1 MRKKVI
7 AALLV
12 IALLACCVAALAA
25 CNKKEG
31 ERKTEIVYLGDSI
44 AEDILGASPLGL
56 RHEYAYANVIGRR
69 NDLTYYN
76 HSVSGHLTKDLRAI
90 LENEDLD
97 YDRARG
103 LLLHVSEADIIHIS
117 ILGNDVLQDRM
128 DGAFETEPVTMHNII
143 LEAAENEYTSID
155 RVLNG
160 DTVGGVTT
168 AGSVENIK
176 AIVDALRRLNP
187 DALIIFQSVYN
198 PIMDVDTPLIKQ
210 ETRDALE
217 AAGFEI
223 TLDSL
228 HRLGDLLIER
238 LNSALDAVLAMDGYA
253 DAFVIADGH
262 AAFNA
267 VYAADPSRAKDL
279 IYPDGIHPSNEGH
292 AVLAD
297 LTQGILEE
305 RGLAD
310 KDSALQAYKTMRK
323 DLLTDYFAG
332 TSVDTAAASAAID
345 GAADCAAVTEAFFDA
360 TRGVTPDYSEI
371 NGDFASRD
379 TRAVD
384 SAISFKIDWANTSIG
399 VLPEGIDSL
408 LPMAI
413 SSTTSGVTLRANGT
427 ISVELKLGSMVSG
440 FLSNYGGLAGLI
452 GGLDLTFLDTYLTP
466 IMPGFDF
473 DDILA
478 SLELAEA
485 ALGVKFVAD
494 VPEAELNTFLEG
506 LAALLKSAA
515 LSPDPVLFIEHKG
528 LYGEEGDIGD
538 ADDRLPLGKAIVHGS
553 GKKLLVISYSHAA
566 SLSRKA
572 LKPYDEDI
580 TFIDLATIYPL
591 DRETLVKEYRRV
603 PHALI
608 VQDTPEEGSVGESV
622 LRILAEFS
630 SSLSFRMVSALDAPI
645 PVSRQLEERVLIS
658 EERIEEAALSFGL

>member
-1 MRKKVI
+1 MKKKVI

-12 IALLACCVAALAA
+12 IALLVCCVAALAA
-25 CNKKEG
+25 CNKNEG

-44 AEDILGASPLGL
+44 AEGILGASPLGL

-143 LEAAENEYTSID
+143 LEAAEDEYTSID

-210 ETRDALE
+210 GTRDALE

-238 LNSALDAVLAMDGYA
+238 LNSALDTVLAMDGYA

-345 GAADCAAVTEAFFDA
+345 SAADCAAVTEAFFDA
-360 TRGVTPDYSEI
+360 TRGVIPDYSEI

-384 SAISFKIDWANTSIG
+384 SDISFKIDWANTSIG

-494 VPEAELNTFLEG
+494 VPEAELNAFLED
-506 LAALLKSAA
+506 LAALLKSAVYPETGSA
-515 LSPDPVLFIEHKG
+515 SVTDLAIPAG
-528 LYGEEGDIGD
+528 LG
-538 ADDRLPLGKAIVHGS
+538 
-553 GKKLLVISYSHAA
+553 LVIESTYTLKEVTYPDGTTYTAVCLTPSDPDTQSYLTF
-566 SLSRKA
+566 SL
-572 LKPYDEDI
+572 YEDE
-580 TFIDLATIYPL
+580 YG
-591 DRETLVKEYRRV
+591 RQTLNAMVDFVK
-603 PHALI
+603 LNL
-608 VQDTPEEGSVGESV
+608 T
-622 LRILAEFS
+622 LT
-630 SSLSFRMVSALDAPI
+630 
-645 PVSRQLEERVLIS
+645 ER
-658 EERIEEAALSFGL
+658 A

>member
-1 MRKKVI
+1 MKKKVI

-25 CNKKEG
+25 CNKNEG

-44 AEDILGASPLGL
+44 AEGILGASPLGL

-210 ETRDALE
+210 WTRDALE

-332 TSVDTAAASAAID
+332 TSVDTSAASAAID

-384 SAISFKIDWANTSIG
+384 SDISFKIDWANTSIG

-506 LAALLKSAA
+506 LAALLKSAVYPETGSA
-515 LSPDPVLFIEHKG
+515 SVTDLAIPAG
-528 LYGEEGDIGD
+528 LG
-538 ADDRLPLGKAIVHGS
+538 
-553 GKKLLVISYSHAA
+553 LVIESTYTLKEVTYPDGTTYTAVCLTPSDPDTQSYLTF
-566 SLSRKA
+566 SL
-572 LKPYDEDI
+572 YEDE
-580 TFIDLATIYPL
+580 YG
-591 DRETLVKEYRRV
+591 RQTLNAMVDFVK
-603 PHALI
+603 LNL
-608 VQDTPEEGSVGESV
+608 T
-622 LRILAEFS
+622 LT
-630 SSLSFRMVSALDAPI
+630 
-645 PVSRQLEERVLIS
+645 ERT
-658 EERIEEAALSFGL
+658 

>member
-1 MRKKVI
+1 MKKKVI

-25 CNKKEG
+25 CNKNEG

-44 AEDILGASPLGL
+44 AEGILGASPLGL

-143 LEAAENEYTSID
+143 LEAAEKEYTSID

-210 ETRDALE
+210 GTRDALE

-332 TSVDTAAASAAID
+332 TSVDTSAASAAID

-384 SAISFKIDWANTSIG
+384 SDISFKIDWANTSIG

-506 LAALLKSAA
+506 LAALLKSAVYPETGSA
-515 LSPDPVLFIEHKG
+515 DVTNLAIPAG
-528 LYGEEGDIGD
+528 LG
-538 ADDRLPLGKAIVHGS
+538 
-553 GKKLLVISYSHAA
+553 LVIESTYTLKEVTYPDGTTYTAVCLTPSDPDTQSYLTF
-566 SLSRKA
+566 SL
-572 LKPYDEDI
+572 YEDENGRQTLNAMVD
-580 TFIDLATIYPL
+580 FIKLNL
-591 DRETLVKEYRRV
+591 TL
-603 PHALI
+603 
-608 VQDTPEEGSVGESV
+608 T
-622 LRILAEFS
+622 
-630 SSLSFRMVSALDAPI
+630 
-645 PVSRQLEERVLIS
+645 ER
-658 EERIEEAALSFGL
+658 A

>member
-1 MRKKVI
+1 MKKKVI

-25 CNKKEG
+25 CNKNEE

-69 NDLTYYN
+69 NDYTYYN
-76 HSVSGHLTKDLRAI
+76 HSVSGHLTRDLRAI

-143 LEAAENEYTSID
+143 LEAAEEEYTSID

-332 TSVDTAAASAAID
+332 TSVDTSAASAAID

-384 SAISFKIDWANTSIG
+384 SDISFKIDWANTSIG

-494 VPEAELNTFLEG
+494 VSEAELNAFLEG
-506 LAALLKSAA
+506 LAALLKSAVYPETGSA
-515 LSPDPVLFIEHKG
+515 SVTDLAIPAG
-528 LYGEEGDIGD
+528 LG
-538 ADDRLPLGKAIVHGS
+538 
-553 GKKLLVISYSHAA
+553 LVIDSTYTLKEVTYPDGTTYTAVCLTPSDPDTQSYLTF
-566 SLSRKA
+566 SL
-572 LKPYDEDI
+572 YEDENG
-580 TFIDLATIYPL
+580 
-591 DRETLVKEYRRV
+591 RQTLNAMVDFVK
-603 PHALI
+603 LNL
-608 VQDTPEEGSVGESV
+608 T
-622 LRILAEFS
+622 LT
-630 SSLSFRMVSALDAPI
+630 
-645 PVSRQLEERVLIS
+645 ERV
-658 EERIEEAALSFGL
+658 EGA

>member
-1 MRKKVI
+1 MLYNKSVLSRKGCGRGGSPATHKEEFMKRKVLLT
-7 AALLV
+7 LLV
-12 IALLACCVAALAA
+12 LVMTACCVATLVA
-25 CNKKEG
+25 CNDDPVPSDKK
-31 ERKTEIVYLGDSI
+31 EIVYLGDSI
-44 AEDILGASPLGL
+44 AEGILGASPLGL
-56 RHEYAYANVIGRR
+56 RQEYAYANVLGRR
-69 NDLTYYN
+69 NDYVYYN
-76 HSVSGHLTKDLRAI
+76 HSVSGHLTKDLLAI
-90 LENEDLD
+90 LQNELD
-97 YDRARG
+97 YDGARA
-103 LLLHVSEADIIHIS
+103 LLLHVSEADVIHIS
-117 ILGNDVLQDRM
+117 ILGNDVLQDRK
-128 DGAFETEPVTMHNII
+128 DGAFESDPVTMHNII
-143 LEAAENEYTSID
+143 LEAAKGEYTSID

-160 DTVGGVTT
+160 YTAGEVTT
-168 AGSVENIK
+168 VGSVENIK
-176 AIVDALRRLNP
+176 GIVDALKLLYP

-384 SAISFKIDWANTSIG
+384 SDISFKIDWANTSIG

-506 LAALLKSAA
+506 LAALLKSAVYPETGSA
-515 LSPDPVLFIEHKG
+515 SVTDLAIPAG
-528 LYGEEGDIGD
+528 LG
-538 ADDRLPLGKAIVHGS
+538 
-553 GKKLLVISYSHAA
+553 LVIESTYTLKEVTYPDGTTYTAVCLTPSDPDTQSYLTF
-566 SLSRKA
+566 SL
-572 LKPYDEDI
+572 YEDE
-580 TFIDLATIYPL
+580 YG
-591 DRETLVKEYRRV
+591 RQTLNAMVDFVK
-603 PHALI
+603 LNL
-608 VQDTPEEGSVGESV
+608 T
-622 LRILAEFS
+622 LT
-630 SSLSFRMVSALDAPI
+630 
-645 PVSRQLEERVLIS
+645 ER
-658 EERIEEAALSFGL
+658 A

>member
-1 MRKKVI
+1 MKKKVI

-25 CNKKEG
+25 CNKNEG

-44 AEDILGASPLGL
+44 AEGILGASPLGL

-143 LEAAENEYTSID
+143 LEAAEDEYTSID

-210 ETRDALE
+210 GTRDALE

-267 VYAADPSRAKDL
+267 VYTADPSRAKDL

-297 LTQGILEE
+297 LTQGILEK

-310 KDSALQAYKTMRK
+310 KNSALQAYKTMRK

-384 SAISFKIDWANTSIG
+384 SDISFKIDWANTSIG

-494 VPEAELNTFLEG
+494 VPEAELNAFLEG
-506 LAALLKSAA
+506 LAALLKSAVYPETGSA
-515 LSPDPVLFIEHKG
+515 SVTDLAIPAG
-528 LYGEEGDIGD
+528 LG
-538 ADDRLPLGKAIVHGS
+538 
-553 GKKLLVISYSHAA
+553 LVIESTYTLKEVTYPDGTTYTAVCLTPSDPDTQSYLTF
-566 SLSRKA
+566 SL
-572 LKPYDEDI
+572 YEDE
-580 TFIDLATIYPL
+580 YG
-591 DRETLVKEYRRV
+591 RQTLNAMVDFVK
-603 PHALI
+603 LNL
-608 VQDTPEEGSVGESV
+608 T
-622 LRILAEFS
+622 LT
-630 SSLSFRMVSALDAPI
+630 
-645 PVSRQLEERVLIS
+645 ERT
-658 EERIEEAALSFGL
+658 

>member
-1 MRKKVI
+1 MKKKVI

-25 CNKKEG
+25 CNKNEG

-44 AEDILGASPLGL
+44 AEGILGASPLGL

-143 LEAAENEYTSID
+143 LETAEDEYTSID

-160 DTVGGVTT
+160 DTVGGVTA

-210 ETRDALE
+210 GTRDALE

-360 TRGVTPDYSEI
+360 TRGVIPDYSEI

-384 SAISFKIDWANTSIG
+384 SDISFKIDWANTSIG

-494 VPEAELNTFLEG
+494 VPEAELNAFLEG
-506 LAALLKSAA
+506 LAALLKSAVYPETGSA
-515 LSPDPVLFIEHKG
+515 SVTDLAIPAG
-528 LYGEEGDIGD
+528 LG
-538 ADDRLPLGKAIVHGS
+538 
-553 GKKLLVISYSHAA
+553 LVIESTYTLKEVTYPDGTTYTAVCLTPSDPDTQSYLTF
-566 SLSRKA
+566 SL
-572 LKPYDEDI
+572 YEDE
-580 TFIDLATIYPL
+580 YG
-591 DRETLVKEYRRV
+591 RQTLNAMVDFVK
-603 PHALI
+603 LNL
-608 VQDTPEEGSVGESV
+608 T
-622 LRILAEFS
+622 LT
-630 SSLSFRMVSALDAPI
+630 
-645 PVSRQLEERVLIS
+645 ERV
-658 EERIEEAALSFGL
+658 EGA

>member
-1 MRKKVI
+1 MKKKVI

-25 CNKKEG
+25 CNKNEG

-44 AEDILGASPLGL
+44 AEGILGASPLGL

-103 LLLHVSEADIIHIS
+103 LLLHVSEADVIHIS

-143 LEAAENEYTSID
+143 LEAAEDEYTSID

-262 AAFNA
+262 TAFNA

-332 TSVDTAAASAAID
+332 TSVDTAAAFAAID

-384 SAISFKIDWANTSIG
+384 SDISFKIDWANTSIG

-427 ISVELKLGSMVSG
+427 ISVELRLGSMVSG

-494 VPEAELNTFLEG
+494 VPEAELNAFLEG
-506 LAALLKSAA
+506 LAALLKSAVYPETGSA
-515 LSPDPVLFIEHKG
+515 DVTDLAIPAG
-528 LYGEEGDIGD
+528 LG
-538 ADDRLPLGKAIVHGS
+538 
-553 GKKLLVISYSHAA
+553 LVIESTYTLKEVTYPDGTTYTAVCLTPSDPDTQSYLTF
-566 SLSRKA
+566 SL
-572 LKPYDEDI
+572 YEDE
-580 TFIDLATIYPL
+580 YG
-591 DRETLVKEYRRV
+591 RQTLNAMVDFVK
-603 PHALI
+603 LNL
-608 VQDTPEEGSVGESV
+608 T
-622 LRILAEFS
+622 LT
-630 SSLSFRMVSALDAPI
+630 
-645 PVSRQLEERVLIS
+645 ERV
-658 EERIEEAALSFGL
+658 

>member
-1 MRKKVI
+1 MKKKVI

-25 CNKKEG
+25 CNKNEG

-44 AEDILGASPLGL
+44 AEGILGASPLGL

-143 LEAAENEYTSID
+143 LEAAEDEYTSID

-210 ETRDALE
+210 GTRDALE

-384 SAISFKIDWANTSIG
+384 SDISFKIDWANTSIG

-494 VPEAELNTFLEG
+494 VPEAELNAFLEG
-506 LAALLKSAA
+506 LAALLKSAVYPETGSA
-515 LSPDPVLFIEHKG
+515 DVTDLAIPTG
-528 LYGEEGDIGD
+528 LG
-538 ADDRLPLGKAIVHGS
+538 
-553 GKKLLVISYSHAA
+553 LVIESTYTLKEVTYPDGTTYTAVCLTPSDPDTQSYLTF
-566 SLSRKA
+566 SL
-572 LKPYDEDI
+572 YEDE
-580 TFIDLATIYPL
+580 YG
-591 DRETLVKEYRRV
+591 RQTLNAMVDFVK
-603 PHALI
+603 LNL
-608 VQDTPEEGSVGESV
+608 T
-622 LRILAEFS
+622 LT
-630 SSLSFRMVSALDAPI
+630 
-645 PVSRQLEERVLIS
+645 ERT
-658 EERIEEAALSFGL
+658 

>member
-1 MRKKVI
+1 MKKKVI

-25 CNKKEG
+25 CNKNEG

-44 AEDILGASPLGL
+44 AEGILGASPLGL

-143 LEAAENEYTSID
+143 LEAAEDEYTSID

-210 ETRDALE
+210 GTRDALE

-310 KDSALQAYKTMRK
+310 KDSAPQAYKTMRK

-345 GAADCAAVTEAFFDA
+345 GAADCAAVTEVFFDA

-384 SAISFKIDWANTSIG
+384 SDISFKIDWANTSIG
-399 VLPEGIDSL
+399 VLPEGIGSL

-452 GGLDLTFLDTYLTP
+452 GGLDLTFLDTYITP

-506 LAALLKSAA
+506 LAALLKSAVYPETGSA
-515 LSPDPVLFIEHKG
+515 SVTDLAIPAG
-528 LYGEEGDIGD
+528 LG
-538 ADDRLPLGKAIVHGS
+538 
-553 GKKLLVISYSHAA
+553 LVIESTYTLKEVTYPDGTTYTAVCLTPSDPDTQSYLTF
-566 SLSRKA
+566 SL
-572 LKPYDEDI
+572 YEDE
-580 TFIDLATIYPL
+580 YG
-591 DRETLVKEYRRV
+591 RQTLNAMVDFVK
-603 PHALI
+603 LNL
-608 VQDTPEEGSVGESV
+608 T
-622 LRILAEFS
+622 LT
-630 SSLSFRMVSALDAPI
+630 
-645 PVSRQLEERVLIS
+645 ERV
-658 EERIEEAALSFGL
+658 EGA

>member
-1 MRKKVI
+1 MKKKVI

-25 CNKKEG
+25 CNKNEG

-44 AEDILGASPLGL
+44 AEGILGASPLGL

-143 LEAAENEYTSID
+143 LEAAEDEYTSID

-210 ETRDALE
+210 WTRDALE

-384 SAISFKIDWANTSIG
+384 SDISFKIDWANTSIG

-494 VPEAELNTFLEG
+494 VPEAELNAFLEG
-506 LAALLKSAA
+506 LAALLKSAVYPETGSA
-515 LSPDPVLFIEHKG
+515 SVTDLAIPAG
-528 LYGEEGDIGD
+528 LG
-538 ADDRLPLGKAIVHGS
+538 
-553 GKKLLVISYSHAA
+553 LVIESTYTLKEVTYPDGTTYTAVCLTPSDPDTQSYLTF
-566 SLSRKA
+566 SL
-572 LKPYDEDI
+572 YEDE
-580 TFIDLATIYPL
+580 YG
-591 DRETLVKEYRRV
+591 RQTLNAMVDFVK
-603 PHALI
+603 LNL
-608 VQDTPEEGSVGESV
+608 T
-622 LRILAEFS
+622 LT
-630 SSLSFRMVSALDAPI
+630 
-645 PVSRQLEERVLIS
+645 ERV
-658 EERIEEAALSFGL
+658 EGA

>member
-1 MRKKVI
+1 MKKKVI

-25 CNKKEG
+25 CNKNEG

-44 AEDILGASPLGL
+44 AEGILGASPLGL

-143 LEAAENEYTSID
+143 LEAAEDEYTSID

-210 ETRDALE
+210 GTRDALE

-384 SAISFKIDWANTSIG
+384 GDISFKIDWANTSIG

-494 VPEAELNTFLEG
+494 VPEAELNAFLEG
-506 LAALLKSAA
+506 LAALLKSAVYPETGSA
-515 LSPDPVLFIEHKG
+515 SVTDLAIPAG
-528 LYGEEGDIGD
+528 LG
-538 ADDRLPLGKAIVHGS
+538 
-553 GKKLLVISYSHAA
+553 LVIESTYTLKEVTYPDGTTYTAVCLTPSDPDTQSYLTF
-566 SLSRKA
+566 SL
-572 LKPYDEDI
+572 YEDE
-580 TFIDLATIYPL
+580 YG
-591 DRETLVKEYRRV
+591 RQTLNAMVDFVK
-603 PHALI
+603 LNL
-608 VQDTPEEGSVGESV
+608 T
-622 LRILAEFS
+622 LT
-630 SSLSFRMVSALDAPI
+630 
-645 PVSRQLEERVLIS
+645 ER
-658 EERIEEAALSFGL
+658 A

>member
-44 AEDILGASPLGL
+44 AEGILGASPLGL

-69 NDLTYYN
+69 NDYTYYN

-143 LEAAENEYTSID
+143 LEAAEEEYTSID

-332 TSVDTAAASAAID
+332 TSVDTSAASAAID

-384 SAISFKIDWANTSIG
+384 SDISFKIDWANTSIG

-485 ALGVKFVAD
+485 TLGVKFVAD

-506 LAALLKSAA
+506 LAALLKSAVYPETGSA
-515 LSPDPVLFIEHKG
+515 SVTDLAIPAG
-528 LYGEEGDIGD
+528 LG
-538 ADDRLPLGKAIVHGS
+538 
-553 GKKLLVISYSHAA
+553 LVIESTYTLKEVTYPDGTTYTAVCLTPSDPDTQSYLTF
-566 SLSRKA
+566 SL
-572 LKPYDEDI
+572 YEDE
-580 TFIDLATIYPL
+580 YG
-591 DRETLVKEYRRV
+591 RQTLNAMVDFVK
-603 PHALI
+603 LNL
-608 VQDTPEEGSVGESV
+608 T
-622 LRILAEFS
+622 LT
-630 SSLSFRMVSALDAPI
+630 
-645 PVSRQLEERVLIS
+645 ER
-658 EERIEEAALSFGL
+658 A

>member
-1 MRKKVI
+1 MKRKVI

-25 CNKKEG
+25 CNKNEG

-44 AEDILGASPLGL
+44 AEGILGASPLGL

-143 LEAAENEYTSID
+143 LEAAKDEYTSID

-210 ETRDALE
+210 GTRDALE

-238 LNSALDAVLAMDGYA
+238 LNSALDAVLAMNGYA

-332 TSVDTAAASAAID
+332 TSVDTSAASAAID

-379 TRAVD
+379 TRTVD
-384 SAISFKIDWANTSIG
+384 SDISFKIDWANTSIG

-494 VPEAELNTFLEG
+494 VPEAELNAFLEG
-506 LAALLKSAA
+506 LAALLKSAVYPETGSA
-515 LSPDPVLFIEHKG
+515 SVTDLAIPAG
-528 LYGEEGDIGD
+528 LG
-538 ADDRLPLGKAIVHGS
+538 
-553 GKKLLVISYSHAA
+553 LVIESTYTLKEVTYPDGTTYTAVCLTPSDPDTQSYLTF
-566 SLSRKA
+566 SL
-572 LKPYDEDI
+572 YEDE
-580 TFIDLATIYPL
+580 YG
-591 DRETLVKEYRRV
+591 RQTLNAMVDFVK
-603 PHALI
+603 LNL
-608 VQDTPEEGSVGESV
+608 T
-622 LRILAEFS
+622 LT
-630 SSLSFRMVSALDAPI
+630 
-645 PVSRQLEERVLIS
+645 ERV
-658 EERIEEAALSFGL
+658 EGA

>member
-1 MRKKVI
+1 MKRKVI

-25 CNKKEG
+25 CNKNEG

-44 AEDILGASPLGL
+44 AESILGASPLGL

-143 LEAAENEYTSID
+143 LEAAEDEYTSID

-210 ETRDALE
+210 GTRDALE

-310 KDSALQAYKTMRK
+310 KNSALQAYKTMRK

-345 GAADCAAVTEAFFDA
+345 GAADCAAVTEVFFDA

-384 SAISFKIDWANTSIG
+384 SDISFKIDWANTSIG

-413 SSTTSGVTLRANGT
+413 SSATSGVTLRANGT

-452 GGLDLTFLDTYLTP
+452 GGLDLTFLDTYITP

-494 VPEAELNTFLEG
+494 VHEAELNAFLEG
-506 LAALLKSAA
+506 LAALLKSAVYPETGSA
-515 LSPDPVLFIEHKG
+515 DVTDLAIPAG
-528 LYGEEGDIGD
+528 LG
-538 ADDRLPLGKAIVHGS
+538 
-553 GKKLLVISYSHAA
+553 LVIESTYTLKEVTYPDGTTYTAVCLTPSDPDTQSYLTF
-566 SLSRKA
+566 SL
-572 LKPYDEDI
+572 YEDEYGRQTLNAMVD
-580 TFIDLATIYPL
+580 FIKLDL
-591 DRETLVKEYRRV
+591 TL
-603 PHALI
+603 
-608 VQDTPEEGSVGESV
+608 T
-622 LRILAEFS
+622 
-630 SSLSFRMVSALDAPI
+630 
-645 PVSRQLEERVLIS
+645 ERV
-658 EERIEEAALSFGL
+658 EGA

>member
-1 MRKKVI
+1 MKKKVI

-25 CNKKEG
+25 CNKNEG

-44 AEDILGASPLGL
+44 AEGILGASPLGL

-143 LEAAENEYTSID
+143 LEAAEDEYTSID

-210 ETRDALE
+210 ATRDALE

-310 KDSALQAYKTMRK
+310 KDSALQVYKTMRK

-384 SAISFKIDWANTSIG
+384 SDISFKIDWANTSIG

-494 VPEAELNTFLEG
+494 VPEAELNAFLEG
-506 LAALLKSAA
+506 LAALLKSAVYPETGSA
-515 LSPDPVLFIEHKG
+515 SVTDLAIPAG
-528 LYGEEGDIGD
+528 LG
-538 ADDRLPLGKAIVHGS
+538 
-553 GKKLLVISYSHAA
+553 LVIESTYTLKEVTYPDGTTYTAVCLTPSDPDTQSYLTF
-566 SLSRKA
+566 SL
-572 LKPYDEDI
+572 YEDE
-580 TFIDLATIYPL
+580 YG
-591 DRETLVKEYRRV
+591 RQTLNAMVDFVK
-603 PHALI
+603 LNL
-608 VQDTPEEGSVGESV
+608 T
-622 LRILAEFS
+622 LT
-630 SSLSFRMVSALDAPI
+630 
-645 PVSRQLEERVLIS
+645 ERT
-658 EERIEEAALSFGL
+658 

>member
-1 MRKKVI
+1 MKKKVI

-25 CNKKEG
+25 CNKNEG

-44 AEDILGASPLGL
+44 AEGILGASPLGL

-90 LENEDLD
+90 LENTDID

-128 DGAFETEPVTMHNII
+128 DGAFETETVTMHNII
-143 LEAAENEYTSID
+143 LEAAEDEYTSID

-238 LNSALDAVLAMDGYA
+238 LNSALDTVLAMDGYS

-384 SAISFKIDWANTSIG
+384 SDISFKIDWANTSIG

-494 VPEAELNTFLEG
+494 VPEAELNAFLEG
-506 LAALLKSAA
+506 LAALLKSAVYPETGSA
-515 LSPDPVLFIEHKG
+515 DVTDLAIPAG
-528 LYGEEGDIGD
+528 LG
-538 ADDRLPLGKAIVHGS
+538 
-553 GKKLLVISYSHAA
+553 LVIESTYTLKEVTYPDGTTYTAVCLTPSDPDTQSYLTF
-566 SLSRKA
+566 SL
-572 LKPYDEDI
+572 YEDE
-580 TFIDLATIYPL
+580 YG
-591 DRETLVKEYRRV
+591 RQTLNAMVDFVK
-603 PHALI
+603 LNL
-608 VQDTPEEGSVGESV
+608 T
-622 LRILAEFS
+622 LT
-630 SSLSFRMVSALDAPI
+630 
-645 PVSRQLEERVLIS
+645 ERV
-658 EERIEEAALSFGL
+658 

>member
-1 MRKKVI
+1 MKRKVI

-25 CNKKEG
+25 CNKNEG

-69 NDLTYYN
+69 NDYTYYN

-143 LEAAENEYTSID
+143 LEAAEEEYTSID

-210 ETRDALE
+210 GTRDALE

-332 TSVDTAAASAAID
+332 TSVDTSAASAAID

-384 SAISFKIDWANTSIG
+384 SDISFKIDWANTSIG

-494 VPEAELNTFLEG
+494 VPEAELNAFLEG
-506 LAALLKSAA
+506 LAALLKSAVYPETGSA
-515 LSPDPVLFIEHKG
+515 SVTDLAIPAG
-528 LYGEEGDIGD
+528 LG
-538 ADDRLPLGKAIVHGS
+538 
-553 GKKLLVISYSHAA
+553 LVIESTYTLKEVTYPDGTTYTAVCLTPSDPDTQSYLTF
-566 SLSRKA
+566 SL
-572 LKPYDEDI
+572 YEDE
-580 TFIDLATIYPL
+580 YG
-591 DRETLVKEYRRV
+591 RQTLNAMVDFVK
-603 PHALI
+603 LNL
-608 VQDTPEEGSVGESV
+608 T
-622 LRILAEFS
+622 LT
-630 SSLSFRMVSALDAPI
+630 
-645 PVSRQLEERVLIS
+645 ERV
-658 EERIEEAALSFGL
+658 EGA

>member
-1 MRKKVI
+1 MKKKVI

-12 IALLACCVAALAA
+12 IALLVCCVAALAA
-25 CNKKEG
+25 CNKNEG

-44 AEDILGASPLGL
+44 AEGILGASPLGL

-69 NDLTYYN
+69 NDYTYYN

-103 LLLHVSEADIIHIS
+103 LLLHVSEADVIHIS

-143 LEAAENEYTSID
+143 LEAAEDEYTSID

-210 ETRDALE
+210 GTRDALE

-238 LNSALDAVLAMDGYA
+238 LNSALDTVLAMDGYE

-310 KDSALQAYKTMRK
+310 KNSALQAYKTMRK

-384 SAISFKIDWANTSIG
+384 SDISFKIDWANTSIG

-506 LAALLKSAA
+506 LAALLKSAVYPETGSA
-515 LSPDPVLFIEHKG
+515 SVTDLAIPTG
-528 LYGEEGDIGD
+528 LG
-538 ADDRLPLGKAIVHGS
+538 
-553 GKKLLVISYSHAA
+553 LVIESTYTLKEVTYPDGTTYTAVCLTPSDPDTQSYLTF
-566 SLSRKA
+566 SL
-572 LKPYDEDI
+572 YEDE
-580 TFIDLATIYPL
+580 YG
-591 DRETLVKEYRRV
+591 RQTLNAMVDFVK
-603 PHALI
+603 LNL
-608 VQDTPEEGSVGESV
+608 T
-622 LRILAEFS
+622 LT
-630 SSLSFRMVSALDAPI
+630 
-645 PVSRQLEERVLIS
+645 ERV
-658 EERIEEAALSFGL
+658 EGA

>member
-1 MRKKVI
+1 MKKKVI

-25 CNKKEG
+25 CNKNEG

-44 AEDILGASPLGL
+44 AEGILGASPLGL

-143 LEAAENEYTSID
+143 LEAAEDEYTSID

-210 ETRDALE
+210 GTRDALE

-384 SAISFKIDWANTSIG
+384 SDISFKIDWANTSIG

-494 VPEAELNTFLEG
+494 VPEAELNAFLEG
-506 LAALLKSAA
+506 LAALLKSAVYPETGSA
-515 LSPDPVLFIEHKG
+515 SVTDLAIPAG
-528 LYGEEGDIGD
+528 LG
-538 ADDRLPLGKAIVHGS
+538 
-553 GKKLLVISYSHAA
+553 LVIESTYTLKEVTYPDGTTYTAVCLTPSDPDTQSYLTF
-566 SLSRKA
+566 SL
-572 LKPYDEDI
+572 YEDE
-580 TFIDLATIYPL
+580 YG
-591 DRETLVKEYRRV
+591 RQTLNAMVDFVK
-603 PHALI
+603 LNL
-608 VQDTPEEGSVGESV
+608 T
-622 LRILAEFS
+622 LT
-630 SSLSFRMVSALDAPI
+630 
-645 PVSRQLEERVLIS
+645 ERV
-658 EERIEEAALSFGL
+658 EGA

>member
-1 MRKKVI
+1 MKKKVI

-25 CNKKEG
+25 CNKNEG

-44 AEDILGASPLGL
+44 AEGILGASPLGL

-143 LEAAENEYTSID
+143 LEAAEDEYTSID

-210 ETRDALE
+210 GTRDALE

-323 DLLTDYFAG
+323 DLLTDYFSG

-345 GAADCAAVTEAFFDA
+345 GAADCAAVTEVFFDA

-384 SAISFKIDWANTSIG
+384 SDISFKIDWANTSIG

-506 LAALLKSAA
+506 LAALLKSAVYPETGSA
-515 LSPDPVLFIEHKG
+515 SVTDLAIPAG
-528 LYGEEGDIGD
+528 LG
-538 ADDRLPLGKAIVHGS
+538 
-553 GKKLLVISYSHAA
+553 LVIESTYTLKEVTYPDGTTYTAVCLTPSDPDTQSYLTF
-566 SLSRKA
+566 SL
-572 LKPYDEDI
+572 YEDE
-580 TFIDLATIYPL
+580 YG
-591 DRETLVKEYRRV
+591 RQTLNAMVDFVK
-603 PHALI
+603 LNL
-608 VQDTPEEGSVGESV
+608 T
-622 LRILAEFS
+622 LT
-630 SSLSFRMVSALDAPI
+630 
-645 PVSRQLEERVLIS
+645 ERT
-658 EERIEEAALSFGL
+658 

>member
-1 MRKKVI
+1 MKKKVI

-25 CNKKEG
+25 CNKNEG

-44 AEDILGASPLGL
+44 AEGILGASPLGL

-143 LEAAENEYTSID
+143 LEAAKDEYTSID

-238 LNSALDAVLAMDGYA
+238 LNSALDTVLAMDGYA

-384 SAISFKIDWANTSIG
+384 SDISFKIDWANTSIG

-413 SSTTSGVTLRANGT
+413 SSATSGVTLRANRT

-452 GGLDLTFLDTYLTP
+452 GGLDLTFLDTYITP

-494 VPEAELNTFLEG
+494 VPEAELNAFLEG
-506 LAALLKSAA
+506 LAALLKSAVYPETGSA
-515 LSPDPVLFIEHKG
+515 SVTDLAIPAG
-528 LYGEEGDIGD
+528 LG
-538 ADDRLPLGKAIVHGS
+538 
-553 GKKLLVISYSHAA
+553 LVIESTYTLKEVTYPDGTTYTAVCLTPSDPDTQSYLTF
-566 SLSRKA
+566 SL
-572 LKPYDEDI
+572 YEDE
-580 TFIDLATIYPL
+580 YG
-591 DRETLVKEYRRV
+591 RQTLNAMVDFVK
-603 PHALI
+603 LNL
-608 VQDTPEEGSVGESV
+608 T
-622 LRILAEFS
+622 LT
-630 SSLSFRMVSALDAPI
+630 
-645 PVSRQLEERVLIS
+645 ERV
-658 EERIEEAALSFGL
+658 EGA

>member
-1 MRKKVI
+1 MKRKVI
-7 AALLV
+7 AVLLV
-12 IALLACCVAALAA
+12 TVMLVCCIAILAA
-25 CNKKEG
+25 CNKNEG

-44 AEDILGASPLGL
+44 AEGILGASPLGL

-69 NDLTYYN
+69 NDYTYYN

-143 LEAAENEYTSID
+143 LEAAEDEYTSID

-210 ETRDALE
+210 GTRDALE

-384 SAISFKIDWANTSIG
+384 SDISFKIDWANTSIG

-494 VPEAELNTFLEG
+494 VPEAELNTFLKG
-506 LAALLKSAA
+506 LAALLKSAVYPETGSA
-515 LSPDPVLFIEHKG
+515 SVTDLAIPAG
-528 LYGEEGDIGD
+528 LG
-538 ADDRLPLGKAIVHGS
+538 
-553 GKKLLVISYSHAA
+553 LVIESTYTLKEVTYPDGTTYTAVCLTPSDPDTQSYLTF
-566 SLSRKA
+566 SL
-572 LKPYDEDI
+572 YEDE
-580 TFIDLATIYPL
+580 YG
-591 DRETLVKEYRRV
+591 RQTLNAMVDFVK
-603 PHALI
+603 LNL
-608 VQDTPEEGSVGESV
+608 T
-622 LRILAEFS
+622 LT
-630 SSLSFRMVSALDAPI
+630 
-645 PVSRQLEERVLIS
+645 ERV
-658 EERIEEAALSFGL
+658 EGA

>member
-1 MRKKVI
+1 MKKKVI

-25 CNKKEG
+25 CNKNEG

-69 NDLTYYN
+69 NDYTYYN

-97 YDRARG
+97 YDKARG

-143 LEAAENEYTSID
+143 LEAAEEEYTSID

-210 ETRDALE
+210 GTRDALE

-332 TSVDTAAASAAID
+332 TSVDTSAASAAID

-384 SAISFKIDWANTSIG
+384 SDISFKIDWANTSIG

-494 VPEAELNTFLEG
+494 VPEAELNAFLEG
-506 LAALLKSAA
+506 LAALLKSAVYPETGSA
-515 LSPDPVLFIEHKG
+515 SVTDLAIPAG
-528 LYGEEGDIGD
+528 LG
-538 ADDRLPLGKAIVHGS
+538 
-553 GKKLLVISYSHAA
+553 LVIESTYTLKEVTYPDGTTYTAVCLTPSDPDTQSYLTF
-566 SLSRKA
+566 SL
-572 LKPYDEDI
+572 YEDE
-580 TFIDLATIYPL
+580 YG
-591 DRETLVKEYRRV
+591 RQTLNAMVDFVK
-603 PHALI
+603 LNL
-608 VQDTPEEGSVGESV
+608 T
-622 LRILAEFS
+622 LT
-630 SSLSFRMVSALDAPI
+630 
-645 PVSRQLEERVLIS
+645 ERV
-658 EERIEEAALSFGL
+658 EGA

>member
-1 MRKKVI
+1 MKKKVI

-25 CNKKEG
+25 CNKNEG

-44 AEDILGASPLGL
+44 AEGILGASPLGL

-143 LEAAENEYTSID
+143 LEAAEDEYTSID

-210 ETRDALE
+210 GTRDALE

-238 LNSALDAVLAMDGYA
+238 LNSALDTVLAMDGYA

-332 TSVDTAAASAAID
+332 TSVDTSAASAAID

-379 TRAVD
+379 TRAVNSD
-384 SAISFKIDWANTSIG
+384 ISFKIDWANTSIG

-494 VPEAELNTFLEG
+494 VPEAELNAFLEG
-506 LAALLKSAA
+506 LAALLKSAVYPETGSA
-515 LSPDPVLFIEHKG
+515 SVTDLAIPAG
-528 LYGEEGDIGD
+528 LG
-538 ADDRLPLGKAIVHGS
+538 
-553 GKKLLVISYSHAA
+553 LVIESTYTLKEVTYPDGTTYTAVCLTPSDPDTQSYLTF
-566 SLSRKA
+566 SL
-572 LKPYDEDI
+572 YEDE
-580 TFIDLATIYPL
+580 YG
-591 DRETLVKEYRRV
+591 RQTLNAMVDFVK
-603 PHALI
+603 LNL
-608 VQDTPEEGSVGESV
+608 T
-622 LRILAEFS
+622 LT
-630 SSLSFRMVSALDAPI
+630 
-645 PVSRQLEERVLIS
+645 ER
-658 EERIEEAALSFGL
+658 A

>member
-1 MRKKVI
+1 MKKKVI

-25 CNKKEG
+25 CNKNEG

-44 AEDILGASPLGL
+44 AEGILGASPLGL

-69 NDLTYYN
+69 NDFTYYN

-103 LLLHVSEADIIHIS
+103 LLLHVSEADVIHIS

-143 LEAAENEYTSID
+143 LEAAEDEYTSID

-332 TSVDTAAASAAID
+332 TSVDTSAASAAID

-384 SAISFKIDWANTSIG
+384 SDISFKIDWANTSIG

-494 VPEAELNTFLEG
+494 VPEAELNAFLEG
-506 LAALLKSAA
+506 LAALLKSAVYPETGSA
-515 LSPDPVLFIEHKG
+515 SVTDLAIPAG
-528 LYGEEGDIGD
+528 LG
-538 ADDRLPLGKAIVHGS
+538 
-553 GKKLLVISYSHAA
+553 LVIESTYTLKEVTYPDGTTYTAVCLTPSDPDTQSYLTF
-566 SLSRKA
+566 SL
-572 LKPYDEDI
+572 YEDE
-580 TFIDLATIYPL
+580 YG
-591 DRETLVKEYRRV
+591 RQTLNAMVDFVK
-603 PHALI
+603 LNL
-608 VQDTPEEGSVGESV
+608 T
-622 LRILAEFS
+622 LT
-630 SSLSFRMVSALDAPI
+630 
-645 PVSRQLEERVLIS
+645 ERV
-658 EERIEEAALSFGL
+658 EGA

>member
-1 MRKKVI
+1 MKKKVI

-25 CNKKEG
+25 CNKNEG

-44 AEDILGASPLGL
+44 AEGILGASPLGL

-143 LEAAENEYTSID
+143 LEAAKDEYTSID

-210 ETRDALE
+210 RTRDALE

-384 SAISFKIDWANTSIG
+384 SDISFKIDWANTSIG

-413 SSTTSGVTLRANGT
+413 SSATSGVTLRANGT

-494 VPEAELNTFLEG
+494 VPEAELNAFLEG
-506 LAALLKSAA
+506 LAALLKSAVYPETGSA
-515 LSPDPVLFIEHKG
+515 SVTDLAIPAG
-528 LYGEEGDIGD
+528 LG
-538 ADDRLPLGKAIVHGS
+538 
-553 GKKLLVISYSHAA
+553 LVIESTYTLKEVTYPDGTTYTAVCLTPSDPDTQSYLTF
-566 SLSRKA
+566 SL
-572 LKPYDEDI
+572 YEDE
-580 TFIDLATIYPL
+580 YG
-591 DRETLVKEYRRV
+591 RQTLNAMVDFVK
-603 PHALI
+603 LNL
-608 VQDTPEEGSVGESV
+608 T
-622 LRILAEFS
+622 LT
-630 SSLSFRMVSALDAPI
+630 
-645 PVSRQLEERVLIS
+645 ER
-658 EERIEEAALSFGL
+658 A

>member
-1 MRKKVI
+1 MKKKVI

-25 CNKKEG
+25 CNKNEG

-56 RHEYAYANVIGRR
+56 RHEYAYANVLGRR
-69 NDLTYYN
+69 NDFEYYN

-143 LEAAENEYTSID
+143 LEAAEDEYTSID

-210 ETRDALE
+210 GTRDALE

-267 VYAADPSRAKDL
+267 IYAADPSRAKDL

-384 SAISFKIDWANTSIG
+384 SDISFRIDWANTSIG

-506 LAALLKSAA
+506 LAALLKSAVYPETGSA
-515 LSPDPVLFIEHKG
+515 SVTDLAIPAG
-528 LYGEEGDIGD
+528 LG
-538 ADDRLPLGKAIVHGS
+538 
-553 GKKLLVISYSHAA
+553 LVIESTYTLKEVTYPDGTTYTAVCLTPSDPDTQSYLTF
-566 SLSRKA
+566 SL
-572 LKPYDEDI
+572 YEDE
-580 TFIDLATIYPL
+580 YG
-591 DRETLVKEYRRV
+591 RQTLNAMVDFVK
-603 PHALI
+603 LNL
-608 VQDTPEEGSVGESV
+608 T
-622 LRILAEFS
+622 LT
-630 SSLSFRMVSALDAPI
+630 
-645 PVSRQLEERVLIS
+645 ERV
-658 EERIEEAALSFGL
+658 

>member
-1 MRKKVI
+1 MKKKVI

-25 CNKKEG
+25 CNKNEG

-44 AEDILGASPLGL
+44 AEGILGASPLGL

-143 LEAAENEYTSID
+143 LEAAEDEYTSID
-155 RVLNG
+155 RVLSG

-210 ETRDALE
+210 ATRDALE

-310 KDSALQAYKTMRK
+310 KDSALQAYKAMRK

-384 SAISFKIDWANTSIG
+384 SDISFKIDWANTSIG

-408 LPMAI
+408 LPVAI

-494 VPEAELNTFLEG
+494 VPEAELNAFLEG
-506 LAALLKSAA
+506 LAALLKSAVYPETGSA
-515 LSPDPVLFIEHKG
+515 SVTDLAIPAG
-528 LYGEEGDIGD
+528 LG
-538 ADDRLPLGKAIVHGS
+538 
-553 GKKLLVISYSHAA
+553 LVIESTYTLKEVTYPDGTTYTAVCLTPSDPDTQSYLTF
-566 SLSRKA
+566 SL
-572 LKPYDEDI
+572 YEDE
-580 TFIDLATIYPL
+580 YG
-591 DRETLVKEYRRV
+591 RQTLNAMVDFVK
-603 PHALI
+603 LNL
-608 VQDTPEEGSVGESV
+608 T
-622 LRILAEFS
+622 LT
-630 SSLSFRMVSALDAPI
+630 
-645 PVSRQLEERVLIS
+645 ER
-658 EERIEEAALSFGL
+658 A

>member
-1 MRKKVI
+1 MKKKVI

-25 CNKKEG
+25 CNKNEG

-44 AEDILGASPLGL
+44 AEGILGASPLGL

-143 LEAAENEYTSID
+143 LEAAEDEYTSID

-384 SAISFKIDWANTSIG
+384 SDISFKIDWANTSIG

-408 LPMAI
+408 LPVAI
-413 SSTTSGVTLRANGT
+413 SSTTSGVTLRADGT
-427 ISVELKLGSMVSG
+427 ISIELRLGSMVSG

-452 GGLDLTFLDTYLTP
+452 GGLDLTFLDTYITP

-494 VPEAELNTFLEG
+494 VPEAELNAFLEG
-506 LAALLKSAA
+506 LAALLKSAVYPETGSA
-515 LSPDPVLFIEHKG
+515 SVTDLAIPAG
-528 LYGEEGDIGD
+528 LG
-538 ADDRLPLGKAIVHGS
+538 
-553 GKKLLVISYSHAA
+553 LVIESTYTLKEVTYPDGTTYTAVCLTPSDPDTQSYLTF
-566 SLSRKA
+566 SL
-572 LKPYDEDI
+572 YEDE
-580 TFIDLATIYPL
+580 YG
-591 DRETLVKEYRRV
+591 RQTLNAMVDFVK
-603 PHALI
+603 LNL
-608 VQDTPEEGSVGESV
+608 T
-622 LRILAEFS
+622 LT
-630 SSLSFRMVSALDAPI
+630 
-645 PVSRQLEERVLIS
+645 ERV
-658 EERIEEAALSFGL
+658 EGA

>member
-1 MRKKVI
+1 MKKKVI

-25 CNKKEG
+25 CNKNEG

-143 LEAAENEYTSID
+143 LEAAEDEYTSID

-210 ETRDALE
+210 GTRDALE

-384 SAISFKIDWANTSIG
+384 SDISFKIDWANTSIG

-408 LPMAI
+408 LPVAI
-413 SSTTSGVTLRANGT
+413 SSATSGVTLRADGT
-427 ISVELKLGSMVSG
+427 ISIELRLGSMVSG

-452 GGLDLTFLDTYLTP
+452 GGLDLTFLDTYITP

-494 VPEAELNTFLEG
+494 VPEAELNAFLEG
-506 LAALLKSAA
+506 LAALLKSAVYPETGSA
-515 LSPDPVLFIEHKG
+515 SVTDLAIPAG
-528 LYGEEGDIGD
+528 LG
-538 ADDRLPLGKAIVHGS
+538 
-553 GKKLLVISYSHAA
+553 LVIESTYTLKEVTYPDGTTYTAVCLTPSDPDTQSYLTF
-566 SLSRKA
+566 SLYEEEYGRQ
-572 LKPYDEDI
+572 
-580 TFIDLATIYPL
+580 
-591 DRETLVKEYRRV
+591 TLNAMVDFVK
-603 PHALI
+603 LNL
-608 VQDTPEEGSVGESV
+608 T
-622 LRILAEFS
+622 LT
-630 SSLSFRMVSALDAPI
+630 
-645 PVSRQLEERVLIS
+645 ERT
-658 EERIEEAALSFGL
+658 

>member
-1 MRKKVI
+1 MKKKVI

-25 CNKKEG
+25 CNKNEG

-143 LEAAENEYTSID
+143 LEAAEDEYTSID

-210 ETRDALE
+210 GTRDALE

-262 AAFNA
+262 AAFNS

-384 SAISFKIDWANTSIG
+384 SDISFKIDWANTSIG

-494 VPEAELNTFLEG
+494 VPEAELNAFLEG
-506 LAALLKSAA
+506 LAALLKSAVYPETGSA
-515 LSPDPVLFIEHKG
+515 SVTDLAIPAG
-528 LYGEEGDIGD
+528 LG
-538 ADDRLPLGKAIVHGS
+538 
-553 GKKLLVISYSHAA
+553 LVIESTYTLKEVTYPDGTTYTAVCLTPSDPDTQSYLTF
-566 SLSRKA
+566 SL
-572 LKPYDEDI
+572 YEDE
-580 TFIDLATIYPL
+580 YG
-591 DRETLVKEYRRV
+591 RQTLNAMVDFVK
-603 PHALI
+603 LNL
-608 VQDTPEEGSVGESV
+608 T
-622 LRILAEFS
+622 LT
-630 SSLSFRMVSALDAPI
+630 
-645 PVSRQLEERVLIS
+645 ER
-658 EERIEEAALSFGL
+658 A

>member
-1 MRKKVI
+1 MKRKVI

-69 NDLTYYN
+69 NDYTYYN

-90 LENEDLD
+90 LENENLD

-143 LEAAENEYTSID
+143 LEAAEEEYTSID

-168 AGSVENIK
+168 AGSVENVK

-310 KDSALQAYKTMRK
+310 KNSALQAYKTMRK

-384 SAISFKIDWANTSIG
+384 SDISFKIDWANTSIG

-506 LAALLKSAA
+506 LAALLKSAVYPETGSA
-515 LSPDPVLFIEHKG
+515 SVTDLAIPAG
-528 LYGEEGDIGD
+528 LG
-538 ADDRLPLGKAIVHGS
+538 
-553 GKKLLVISYSHAA
+553 LVIESTYTLKEVTYPDGTTYTAVCLTPSDPDTQSYLTF
-566 SLSRKA
+566 SL
-572 LKPYDEDI
+572 YEDE
-580 TFIDLATIYPL
+580 YG
-591 DRETLVKEYRRV
+591 RQTLNAMVDFVK
-603 PHALI
+603 LNL
-608 VQDTPEEGSVGESV
+608 T
-622 LRILAEFS
+622 LT
-630 SSLSFRMVSALDAPI
+630 
-645 PVSRQLEERVLIS
+645 ERV
-658 EERIEEAALSFGL
+658 EGA

>member
-1 MRKKVI
+1 MKKKVI

-25 CNKKEG
+25 CNKNEG

-44 AEDILGASPLGL
+44 AEGILGASPLGL

-143 LEAAENEYTSID
+143 LEAAEDEYTSID

-176 AIVDALRRLNP
+176 ATVDALRRLNP

-384 SAISFKIDWANTSIG
+384 SDISFKIDWANTSIG

-494 VPEAELNTFLEG
+494 VPEAELNAFLKG
-506 LAALLKSAA
+506 LAALLKSAVYPETGSA
-515 LSPDPVLFIEHKG
+515 SVTDLAIPAG
-528 LYGEEGDIGD
+528 LG
-538 ADDRLPLGKAIVHGS
+538 
-553 GKKLLVISYSHAA
+553 LVIESTYTLKEVTYPDGTTYTAVCLTPSDPDTQSYLTF
-566 SLSRKA
+566 SL
-572 LKPYDEDI
+572 YEDE
-580 TFIDLATIYPL
+580 YG
-591 DRETLVKEYRRV
+591 RQTLNAMVDFVK
-603 PHALI
+603 LNL
-608 VQDTPEEGSVGESV
+608 T
-622 LRILAEFS
+622 LT
-630 SSLSFRMVSALDAPI
+630 
-645 PVSRQLEERVLIS
+645 ER
-658 EERIEEAALSFGL
+658 A

>member
-1 MRKKVI
+1 MKRKVI
-7 AALLV
+7 AVLLV
-12 IALLACCVAALAA
+12 TVMLVCCIAILAA
-25 CNKKEG
+25 CNKNEG

-44 AEDILGASPLGL
+44 AEGILGASPLGL

-143 LEAAENEYTSID
+143 LEAAEDEYTSID

-210 ETRDALE
+210 GTRDALE

-238 LNSALDAVLAMDGYA
+238 LNSALDTVLAMDGYA

-384 SAISFKIDWANTSIG
+384 SDISFKIDWANTSIG

-413 SSTTSGVTLRANGT
+413 SSATSGVTLRANGT

-506 LAALLKSAA
+506 LAALLKSAVYPETGSA
-515 LSPDPVLFIEHKG
+515 SVTDLAIPAG
-528 LYGEEGDIGD
+528 LG
-538 ADDRLPLGKAIVHGS
+538 
-553 GKKLLVISYSHAA
+553 LVIESTYTLKEVTYPDGTTYTAVCLTPSDPDTQSYLTF
-566 SLSRKA
+566 SL
-572 LKPYDEDI
+572 YEDE
-580 TFIDLATIYPL
+580 YG
-591 DRETLVKEYRRV
+591 RQTLNAMVDFVK
-603 PHALI
+603 LNL
-608 VQDTPEEGSVGESV
+608 T
-622 LRILAEFS
+622 LT
-630 SSLSFRMVSALDAPI
+630 
-645 PVSRQLEERVLIS
+645 ERV
-658 EERIEEAALSFGL
+658 

>member
-1 MRKKVI
+1 MKRKVI
-7 AALLV
+7 AVLLV
-12 IALLACCVAALAA
+12 TVMLVCCIAILAA
-25 CNKKEG
+25 CNKNEG

-44 AEDILGASPLGL
+44 AEGILGASPLGL

-69 NDLTYYN
+69 NDYTYYN

-103 LLLHVSEADIIHIS
+103 LLLHVSEADVIHIS

-143 LEAAENEYTSID
+143 LEAAEDEYTSID

-210 ETRDALE
+210 GTRDALE

-262 AAFNA
+262 AAFNS

-384 SAISFKIDWANTSIG
+384 SDISFKIDWANTSIG

-494 VPEAELNTFLEG
+494 VPEAELNAFLEG
-506 LAALLKSAA
+506 LAALLKSAVYPETGSA
-515 LSPDPVLFIEHKG
+515 SVTDLAIPAG
-528 LYGEEGDIGD
+528 LG
-538 ADDRLPLGKAIVHGS
+538 
-553 GKKLLVISYSHAA
+553 LVIESTYTLKEVTYPDGTTYTAVCLTPSDPDTQSYLTF
-566 SLSRKA
+566 SL
-572 LKPYDEDI
+572 YEDE
-580 TFIDLATIYPL
+580 YG
-591 DRETLVKEYRRV
+591 RQTLNAMVDFVK
-603 PHALI
+603 LNL
-608 VQDTPEEGSVGESV
+608 T
-622 LRILAEFS
+622 LT
-630 SSLSFRMVSALDAPI
+630 
-645 PVSRQLEERVLIS
+645 ER
-658 EERIEEAALSFGL
+658 A

>member
-1 MRKKVI
+1 MKKKVI

-25 CNKKEG
+25 CNKNEG

-44 AEDILGASPLGL
+44 AEGILGASPLGL

-69 NDLTYYN
+69 NDFTYYN

-143 LEAAENEYTSID
+143 LEAAEDEYTSID

-210 ETRDALE
+210 GTRDALE

-238 LNSALDAVLAMDGYA
+238 LNSALDAVLAMDGYE

-310 KDSALQAYKTMRK
+310 KDSAPQAYKTMRK

-345 GAADCAAVTEAFFDA
+345 GAADCAAVTEVFFDA

-384 SAISFKIDWANTSIG
+384 SDISFKIDWANTSIG
-399 VLPEGIDSL
+399 VLPEGIGSL

-452 GGLDLTFLDTYLTP
+452 GGLDLTFLDTYITP

-494 VPEAELNTFLEG
+494 VPEAELNAFLEG
-506 LAALLKSAA
+506 LAALLKSAVYPETGSA
-515 LSPDPVLFIEHKG
+515 SVTDLAIPAG
-528 LYGEEGDIGD
+528 LG
-538 ADDRLPLGKAIVHGS
+538 
-553 GKKLLVISYSHAA
+553 LVIESTYTLKEVTYPDGTTYTAVCLTPSDPDTQSYLTF
-566 SLSRKA
+566 SL
-572 LKPYDEDI
+572 YEDE
-580 TFIDLATIYPL
+580 YG
-591 DRETLVKEYRRV
+591 RQTLNAMVDFVK
-603 PHALI
+603 LNL
-608 VQDTPEEGSVGESV
+608 T
-622 LRILAEFS
+622 LT
-630 SSLSFRMVSALDAPI
+630 
-645 PVSRQLEERVLIS
+645 ER
-658 EERIEEAALSFGL
+658 A

>member
-1 MRKKVI
+1 MKKKVI

-25 CNKKEG
+25 CNKNEG

-44 AEDILGASPLGL
+44 AEGILGASPLGL

-143 LEAAENEYTSID
+143 LEAAEDEYTSID

-210 ETRDALE
+210 GTRDALE

-360 TRGVTPDYSEI
+360 TRGVIPDYSEI

-384 SAISFKIDWANTSIG
+384 SDISFKIDWANTSIG

-408 LPMAI
+408 LPVAI
-413 SSTTSGVTLRANGT
+413 SSATSGVTLRANGT

-494 VPEAELNTFLEG
+494 VPEAELNAFLEG
-506 LAALLKSAA
+506 LAALLKSAVYPETGSA
-515 LSPDPVLFIEHKG
+515 SVTDLAIPAG
-528 LYGEEGDIGD
+528 LG
-538 ADDRLPLGKAIVHGS
+538 
-553 GKKLLVISYSHAA
+553 LVIESTYTLKEVTYPDGTTYTAVCLTPSDPDTQSYLTF
-566 SLSRKA
+566 SL
-572 LKPYDEDI
+572 YEDE
-580 TFIDLATIYPL
+580 YG
-591 DRETLVKEYRRV
+591 RQTLNAMVDFVK
-603 PHALI
+603 LNL
-608 VQDTPEEGSVGESV
+608 T
-622 LRILAEFS
+622 LT
-630 SSLSFRMVSALDAPI
+630 
-645 PVSRQLEERVLIS
+645 ERV
-658 EERIEEAALSFGL
+658 EGA